1 MLIIYATDPSASP
14 QEDKSSQ
21 ETAETGILDL
31 LTGSDDHRPWSLE
44 DLIREYD
51 DKLTVEDAVDNL
63 KRTGLIHRHADVVF
77 PSRAAVR
84 FAQIKW

>member
-1 MLIIYATDPSASP
+1 MLIIYATGPSASP
-14 QEDKSSQ
+14 HETESSQ
-21 ETAETGILDL
+21 ERVETGILDL

-51 DKLTVEDAVDNL
+51 DKLAVEDAIDNL
-63 KRTGLIHRHADVVF
+63 GRSGLIHRNADVVF

-84 FAQIKW
+84 FAQLKW